1 MIETDRLILRPTVDA
16 DRSAVAAINAD
27 PKVGAW
33 LGGVRDRA
41 ASDAL
46 VDRVQAHEAE
56 HGFGFWVVERKADA
70 RVIGMTGVWFVP
82 AEMAMGEVV
91 EIGWRFNPDAW
102 GQGYAT
108 EAARAALTYGFETLG
123 LEEIIAFTAR
133 TNLASQA
140 VMTRIGMVHA
150 PERDFDHP
158 QVADGDPLK
167 PHVVFV
173 AARA

>member
-27 PKVGAW
+27 SKVGAW

-41 ASDAL
+41 ASDAF